1 MVVQWLLKG
10 ERWRCKRGG
19 AVAAVGGGEGII
31 TRGKVAY

>member
-1 MVVQWLLKG
+1 MAI
-10 ERWRCKRGG
+10 ERGKMEMQERTGG